1 MGGKALNGKRIPVEQ
16 ANELF
21 AKLVSENNLDLK
33 SDRIL
38 LCGSARRQKKTCG
51 DLDIVFIDR
60 DDAVKS
66 WLVDNFG
73 TKKNGKPQTTC
84 LIDGVQ
90 VEFYEAS
97 PETWGTSLLMWTG
110 SAYNNVRLRRAAKA
124 RGLKLSQHG
133 LFDGSVNL
141 AAGKNEQEIFELL
154 DEKYKEPQ
162 HR

>member
-60 DDAVKS
+60 D
-66 WLVDNFG
+66 W
-73 TKKNGKPQTTC
+73 
-84 LIDGVQ
+84 
-90 VEFYEAS
+90 
-97 PETWGTSLLMWTG
+97 ET
-110 SAYNNVRLRRAAKA
+110 
-124 RGLKLSQHG
+124 
-133 LFDGSVNL
+133 FSV
-141 AAGKNEQEIFELL
+141 
-154 DEKYKEPQ
+154 
-162 HR
+162 